1 MKVNT
6 TILLIEDNPVDALL
20 IKEILAE
27 VDLACDLI
35 VTERLSDGLER
46 LAQTEKTID
55 AILLDLNLVDS
66 QGIETF
72 VRLQAKVPH
81 LPIVIMTNIDDET
94 VGIDAVKKGA
104 QDYLIKG
111 QVTGQLLA
119 RSIRYSV
126 ERKLSEH
133 KLAESLELN
142 LKMTGELQKAY
153 YELNNID
160 TMKTDFLSY
169 ISQEI
174 RIPLNG
180 ITGTINLIKNQ
191 QHSSTI
197 KDLVETLDISVSR
210 LEDFTYKALYF
221 SQLSQPGFRVQET
234 KIKLKD
240 LLQYVILEL
249 DDTIRSKEIEV
260 VTTPLINNFFL
271 NADRDLLFKAFVYLL
286 DNALTF
292 SPPKSK
298 IMIDVTSGETEV
310 TCSFTDEGT
319 GFSEEVLKHFLL
331 PFGLPNINGSQ
342 KTGLSLYIVR
352 QIMAVHK
359 GKIRLS
365 NKTNTGACVELIFN
379 K

>member
-27 VDLACDLI
+27 VKLKCELI
-35 VTERLSDGLER
+35 ITERLSDGLDW
-46 LAQTEKTID
+46 LAQTEGTID
-55 AILLDLNLVDS
+55 AILLDLNLADS

-72 VRLQAKVPH
+72 IRLQEKVPH

-94 VGIDAVKKGA
+94 VGMDAVKKGA

-111 QVTGQLLA
+111 QVTGSLLA

-142 LKMTGELQKAY
+142 LKMTSELQRAY
-153 YELNNID
+153 DELNNID

-197 KDLVETLDISVSR
+197 KDLVETLDVSVSR

-221 SQLSQPGFRVQET
+221 SQLSQPNFRIQET

-249 DDTIRSKEIEV
+249 DDLIRSKEIEV

-298 IMIDVTSGETEV
+298 IMIDVSIGETDV

-319 GFSEEVLKHFLL
+319 GFSEEVLRHFLL

-365 NKTNTGACVELIFN
+365 NKENDGACVELIFN